1 MKKEILINVG
11 RFEIRTAVLEDGKLI
26 EFYSERPDRKNLV
39 GRIYK
44 GRVENVVPG
53 LAGAFVNIGLSK
65 NGFLPLSDIPDKS
78 LSEIFD
84 TDIET
89 EETGKLVEGKKLDL
103 KPGQEILVQ
112 VVKEPLGKKG
122 ARLSSYIFLPGRF
135 LVLTPSINHI
145 GVSRRIRDRGERS
158 RLRSFAAKL
167 KKGKVGLIVRTAA
180 EKATEAMIRK
190 DLKTLN
196 ETWNAISDIASAS
209 KAPLLAYEEPL
220 VSMKLVRDQFT
231 RGVSSV
237 VVDSRVE
244 YENILRYLRR
254 NSPRLRSRVR
264 LFQPNGAGEK
274 TQTMFE
280 NYGVESELKN
290 VFERKIWLKNGG
302 FITIDHTEAMVAIDV
317 NTGRFSGEERPE
329 DLIFRTNMEAAAEIA
344 RQIRLR
350 DLSGLLVIDFIDM
363 RNRDNMN
370 KVLRELK
377 RHLREDKAHT
387 DFSRFSRFGLI
398 EITRERKRPGLFVH
412 LTEECSVCRGL
423 GRIPSREYLLAEIE
437 RVLEQHSDFLS
448 GHTVLIKAES
458 RIADYLSVQ
467 RFDELSEWARCYK
480 VAIEVKTDIYV
491 QPGEYSIILLDTNR
505 VIYKRENSKVTNLM
519 NG

>member
-11 RFEIRTAVLEDGKLI
+11 RFEIRTAVIEDGKLI
-26 EFYSERPDRKNLV
+26 EFYSERPEHKNLV

-65 NGFLPLSDIPDKS
+65 NGFLPLSDIPDNS
-78 LSEIFD
+78 LSELSESELEGGG
-84 TDIET
+84 TGEV
-89 EETGKLVEGKKLDL
+89 EEGRKLDL

-122 ARLSSYIFLPGRF
+122 ARLSSYVFLPGRY

-145 GVSRRIRDRGERS
+145 GVSRRIRDRNERS
-158 RLRSFAAKL
+158 RLRSLASKL
-167 KKGKVGLIVRTAA
+167 KQGKMGLIVRTAA
-180 EKATEAMIRK
+180 EKATETN
-190 DLKTLN
+190 LKLDFENLN
-196 ETWNAISDIASAS
+196 ETLGSISDMTSS
-209 KAPLLAYEEPL
+209 NRAPILAYEEPL

-231 RGVSSV
+231 RGVSNV
-237 VVDSRVE
+237 IVDSRVE
-244 YENILRYLRR
+244 YETILRYLRR
-254 NSPRLRSRVR
+254 NAPRLRSRVR
-264 LFQPNGAGEK
+264 LYQPEK
-274 TQTMFE
+274 EGVTMYE
-280 NYGVESELKN
+280 HYGVENELKN
-290 VFERKIWLKNGG
+290 VFERKIWIKSGG
-302 FITIDHTEAMVAIDV
+302 FITVDHTEAMVAIDV
-317 NTGRFSGEERPE
+317 NTGRFSAEEKPE

-363 RNRDNMN
+363 RSRDNMN

-377 RHLREDKAHT
+377 RYLRDDKAHT
-387 DFSRFSRFGLI
+387 DFSGFSRFGLI

-423 GRIPSREYLLAEIE
+423 GRIPSKDYLLAEIE
-437 RVLEQHSDFLS
+437 RVLEQHANALS
-448 GHTVLIKAES
+448 GHTVLIKAEP

-467 RFDELSEWARCYK
+467 RFEELAEWARCYN
-480 VAIEVKTDIYV
+480 VAIEIKTDIYAYA
-491 QPGEYSIILLDTNR
+491 GEYSIILQDNNSIIYRREQNR
-505 VIYKRENSKVTNLM
+505 ITNLVET
-519 NG
+519 